1 MAADCKSADLC
12 HNWFDPSHLHHISIV
27 NSVGRVPALHAGC
40 REFESLTMHHLMK
53 DNMRNY
59 KPLRD
64 KVLVIENEK
73 PKETASG
80 IYLGEA
86 RGDENTRAGTVLA
99 IGPNVTEV
107 KVGDIVYPMWTLAKV
122 VKEGDLYL
130 GLLSQD
136 DILAVQEE

>member
-1 MAADCKSADLC
+1 
-12 HNWFDPSHLHHISIV
+12 
-27 NSVGRVPALHAGC
+27 
-40 REFESLTMHHLMK
+40 MHHLLKDCMK
-53 DNMRNY
+53 NY

-86 RGDENTRAGTVLA
+86 RADENTRAGTVLA
-99 IGPNVTEV
+99 IGPDVTEV

-122 VKEGDLYL
+122 VKEGELYM
-130 GLLSQD
+130 GLISQD
-136 DILAVQEE
+136 DILAVAEE